1 MSNKD
6 YTKYSKEP
14 QVTPKPVEAVPDQPV
29 VETVVDPQVTEQAP
43 EVQVEP
49 EVTVSAAP
57 ETPATKTGFVYGC
70 SKLNVRSEPKSDA
83 SIVCVIEQKSEVEID
98 MAQSTDDFYKVCL
111 ASGIEGFC
119 VKSYIIEK

>member
-1 MSNKD
+1 MSNMD
-6 YTKYSKEP
+6 YTKYSKGP
-14 QVTPKPVEAVPDQPV
+14 QVENKSAESAPEQPAVDTV
-29 VETVVDPQVTEQAP
+29 VEPKVVEQVS
-43 EVQVEP
+43 EVQAEP
-49 EVTVSAAP
+49 EVTTPAAP
-57 ETPATKTGFVYGC
+57 AIKTGFVYGC

-98 MAQSTDDFYKVCL
+98 MSQSTDDFYKVCL